1 MLDSIKDFK
10 VFKSIY
16 ETLSLTESSELFNT
30 SPATMSKK
38 LAAIERDVGEQLF
51 YRSTRSIS
59 PTQYGH
65 ELYSHTLDFLGRYHE
80 IFNEEQ
86 LRNIPKGNL
95 RITIS
100 ASLYRGIFVEIINEF
115 LNKYPQI
122 SLELNLSDQVV
133 DIVDKGFD
141 MALRVS
147 DLPDSNLMCV
157 RLADSTR
164 VLCASKEYIQ
174 IHGKPKKPSDLKD
187 HNCLIL
193 NNERVWKFKKEKK
206 KISVVVKGNIKTNF
220 GDLVVDYLKRD
231 QGIAFVAKW
240 HISNEL
246 KNHSVVP
253 LLPSYVPE
261 SNPSIF
267 IVFPHVKKV
276 PARTRIFI
284 DFLKDKFKV

>member
-1 MLDSIKDFK
+1 MLDSIKDFQ

-16 ETLSLTESSELFNT
+16 ETLSLTESSEVFNT

-38 LAAIERDVGEQLF
+38 LAAIEREVGEQLF

-65 ELYSHTLDFLGRYHE
+65 DLYSQTLNFLEKYHE
-80 IFNEEQ
+80 LFDEEQ
-86 LRNIPKGNL
+86 LSSIPKGNL

-100 ASLYRGIFVEIINEF
+100 ASLYRGMFVEIINEF
-115 LNKYPQI
+115 INKYPQI
-122 SLELNLSDQVV
+122 TLDLNLSDQVV

-141 MALRVS
+141 IALRVS

-164 VLCASKEYIQ
+164 VVCASKEYIKL
-174 IHGKPKKPSDLKD
+174 HGKPVKPSDLKD

-193 NNERVWKFKKEKK
+193 NNERVWKFKKDKK
-206 KISVVVKGNIKTNF
+206 KVPVVVKGNIKTNY

-231 QGIAFVAKW
+231 QGIAYVAKW
-240 HISNEL
+240 HITSEL
-246 KNHSVVP
+246 KNRSVVP
-253 LLPSYVPE
+253 LLTSYEPE
-261 SNPSIF
+261 TNPSIF
-267 IVFPHVKKV
+267 IVFPYVKKV

-284 DFLKDKFKV
+284 DFLKEKFKI